1 MRRRGWSAGTI
12 AMMIFTAVVLCCTAW
27 AILNIRG
34 GKENLTMDAERL
46 SGSVGA
52 LVASLQSTEAPAVTA
67 MAFTQAPAVMD
78 ETAPM
83 ITAPPM
89 TAQPAATQAPGVR
102 RTLTLTVGGAFVP
115 TTRIYNGAMKGG
127 EYRPGLPF
135 GGIADVLHADINIA
149 MLDVSAISGD
159 NAWWAQAMKSAGFD
173 CVVPLRE
180 NARDSARV
188 DVLHTLSANGMT
200 GLGASETQ
208 ETFTLHTVNGIRMA
222 AMAYAE
228 DASQAG
234 GWIPAFDGELLRQN
248 VQAARAQGAQ
258 VVSVFLHWK
267 KGTASEPT
275 AAQRVIAQAAADAG
289 ADLLIGIRVGMVLPV
304 EYVVSQITGRSMV
317 TAWSMGTLL
326 SENRDDRAAVSGML
340 LHIAISCDSNGV
352 EISRPEYTPCYCWGQ
367 QEEGVFRCRVL
378 QSALPAPADMIDR
391 QKEIMARALKLIQ
404 DTMNQGIATQR

>member
-188 DVLHTLSANGMT
+188 DVLHTLSAALPRPRKPSPCILSTAFVWRRWRM
-200 GLGASETQ
+200 LRMPPKQ
-208 ETFTLHTVNGIRMA
+208 EAGSLH
-222 AMAYAE
+222 
-228 DASQAG
+228 
-234 GWIPAFDGELLRQN
+234 
-248 VQAARAQGAQ
+248 
-258 VVSVFLHWK
+258 
-267 KGTASEPT
+267 
-275 AAQRVIAQAAADAG
+275 
-289 ADLLIGIRVGMVLPV
+289 
-304 EYVVSQITGRSMV
+304 
-317 TAWSMGTLL
+317 SMG
-326 SENRDDRAAVSGML
+326 NCCARMFR
-340 LHIAISCDSNGV
+340 LHVPRG
-352 EISRPEYTPCYCWGQ
+352 R
-367 QEEGVFRCRVL
+367 R
-378 QSALPAPADMIDR
+378 
-391 QKEIMARALKLIQ
+391 
-404 DTMNQGIATQR
+404 